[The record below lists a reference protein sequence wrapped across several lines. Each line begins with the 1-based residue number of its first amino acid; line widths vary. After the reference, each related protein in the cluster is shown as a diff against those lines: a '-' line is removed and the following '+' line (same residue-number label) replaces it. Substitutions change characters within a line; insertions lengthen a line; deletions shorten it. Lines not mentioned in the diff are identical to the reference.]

1 MTRPPS
7 RKATSQDVADLA
19 GVSRSAVSLVLNGR
33 GDGNIAPDKQAAIRA
48 AAAQLEYEPNP
59 SAVSLRSSRTRTLG
73 MVTDAIA
80 STAYGGDLLR
90 GASEAAER
98 SGHLLVLVDTHDEEQ
113 READA
118 YRTLRGRRVDGLLF
132 AAMSLREYSVPAAAT
147 GVPFALANCYDP
159 AAPSVPAFVAD
170 EVAGGRAAARLL
182 LDAGH
187 RDVVLLAGARDA
199 VASTLRE
206 DGVRAELTAAGHALR
221 TVETGWEI
229 SDGVAAATAVL
240 TGPDRPTGL
249 VCANDRVAVGAVLAA
264 NRLGLD
270 VPADLSV
277 VGYDDDA
284 ALAAPMVPA
293 LTTIALP
300 HRQIGEAAVARVL
313 ADLAVDVSGTGE
325 PRTTGHGTVLVP
337 CPVVVRDSVAPPRRR
352 TSRQRAGSPN
362 R

>member
-1 MTRPPS
+1 
-7 RKATSQDVADLA
+7 VADLA

-73 MVTDAIA
+73 LVTDAIA
-80 STAYGGDLLR
+80 STAYGGELLR

-113 READA
+113 REVDA
-118 YRTLRGRRVDGLLF
+118 YRTLRARRVDGLLF
-132 AAMSLREYSVPAAAT
+132 AAMSLREYAVPEAAA
-147 GVPFALANCYDP
+147 GVPFVLANCYDP
-159 AAPSVPAFVAD
+159 TRPTVPAFVAD

-187 RDVVLLAGARDA
+187 RDLVLLAGARDA

-206 DGVRAELTAAGHALR
+206 DGAREELAAAGLPALR
-221 TVETGWEI
+221 TVETGWDI
-229 SDGVAAATAVL
+229 SDGFAAATAVL
-240 TGPDRPTGL
+240 TSPGRPTAL

-264 NRLGLD
+264 GRLGLD
-270 VPADLSV
+270 VPGDLSV

-313 ADLAVDVSGTGE
+313 ADLGGGADAPQIG
-325 PRTTGHGTVLVP
+325 RAAGHGTVLVP
-337 CPVVVRDSVAPPRRR
+337 CPVVVRDSVAPPQRGGAA
-352 TSRQRAGSPN
+352 SR
-362 R
+362 